1 MTRARLSINLACYL
15 FETIPGLSISQRNV
29 KNASAPGEIDI
40 AFWNEHHPSGLRSIE
55 FGSVI
60 LVECKNWSKPVGS
73 LEVSWFLAKLQNRA
87 RNFGV
92 LIAASGITCYVGE
105 RREMHD
111 IVSKALA
118 RGIEMIVLTRTE
130 IEAPAGHGRV
140 GEAH

>member
-1 MTRARLSINLACYL
+1 MTRARLSRGLACYL

-29 KNASAPGEIDI
+29 KNVFATEEIDI

-92 LIAASGITCYVGE
+92 LIAASGITGDVGE
-105 RREMHD
+105 RRERTTSYPKHSPGA
-111 IVSKALA
+111 SK
-118 RGIEMIVLTRTE
+118 
-130 IEAPAGHGRV
+130 
-140 GEAH
+140 